1 MVNIE
6 EIVSNYLER
15 TVNALKDNLT
25 KNDRVATGKTRDSI
39 KKSVTVNGSK
49 IEGVITSNKALDVI
63 RTGRNPT
70 GGSKTGSSVWFEQ
83 LREWVIARN
92 GWFGGVTDEK
102 AINAITHA
110 VFNKIHDKGWEGT
123 PNIIYDVID
132 ENWVDGLNREI
143 SRAIS
148 DEARNNL
155 SIAIRQLNAT
165 NNN

>member
-63 RTGRNPT
+63 RTGRKPT
-70 GGSKTGSSVWFEQ
+70 GGTPTGTSVWFDQ
-83 LREWVIARN
+83 LRDWVKAR
-92 GWFGGVTDEK
+92 GIPEGATY
-102 AINAITHA
+102 AI
-110 VFNKIHDKGWEGT
+110 FKKIHEKGWEGT

-132 ENWVDGLNREI
+132 ENWIDGLNREI